1 MDGVM
6 DRLYFTFLSL
16 QVLQS
21 NTFIDGMIGTFE
33 FVNHT
38 VHLLGVSE
46 L

>member
-21 NTFIDGMIGTFE
+21 NTFIDVMIGTFE
-33 FVNHT
+33 I
-38 VHLLGVSE
+38 
-46 L
+46 